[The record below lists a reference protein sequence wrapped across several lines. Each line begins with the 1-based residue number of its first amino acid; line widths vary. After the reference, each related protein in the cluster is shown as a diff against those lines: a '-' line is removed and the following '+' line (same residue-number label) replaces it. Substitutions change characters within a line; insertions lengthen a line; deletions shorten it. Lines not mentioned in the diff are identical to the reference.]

1 MKLNDFI
8 LPSILFASATF
19 AQDCHPWPDCGHSPP
34 PAPLALDVSVDPTK
48 IVDKVGPYMYG
59 SGIETYNNC
68 MYGGLWSNMIYDDSF
83 EDASVK
89 AAKSSDKMDATTTA
103 SSDIFPLD
111 ATTTASSDMFPLDTT
126 TTASWYTYKGEC
138 AIARGDKAFN
148 GNQSLSMANGCRAV
162 NRGLVPSKDTE
173 QASSMH
179 FEGGKGYDGYVFI
192 TSTGGAKVQVS
203 LLCSKIGDFESEPAT
218 LGTAVMTVGSSG
230 SGWTQHNFSITPSAD
245 CLQATGQGQGLVAL
259 ELLSGGPVSVDKL
272 MVEPGAWG
280 RYKGMHIR
288 RDLADAFLGQK
299 PTIMR
304 LGGSM
309 TNADGFRFKYMV
321 GPSWSRPPTDS
332 HWIKHTSWG
341 FGIFEFLTFC
351 ELAGIEPVLCIN
363 FDEDMAGLLEY
374 LYGDSSSAWGKQRIS
389 DGHPKPYIKFPIIC
403 SNEEPQQH
411 CGGVFSC
418 YIAKFKAWSNVT
430 KAAAIALDVW
440 PLTLGVSLDSGAGR
454 SFSPDSDDSYR
465 GGGAEMIRAIVDA
478 ELGPRVLWD
487 QHGDGGVAAGWGDG
501 RDWAAILS
509 LPANNSMEAV
519 SRRKGQWVQAIMLEE
534 NGGGSSQS
542 RALGH
547 VSNSFALQRIGHQV
561 AGLCAAGV
569 FWPAGLGAVN
579 ADYQIKYLGDRIVK
593 APYWYS
599 QLMLSES
606 HQPNIIG
613 GFHKTYDAAM
623 GGGGAVV
630 FTDWMAAVS
639 DDGKTL
645 VLRVENPNSQAVA
658 FNATVTTGSWG
669 VTVNVSTLAASS
681 LSATN
686 DYDRPD
692 EVTPFVST
700 ASFTPFVGSG
710 GALEVAIPP
719 FSFAV
724 HTLVSADS
732 LGAAGRR

>member
-1 MKLNDFI
+1 
-8 LPSILFASATF
+8 
-19 AQDCHPWPDCGHSPP
+19 
-34 PAPLALDVSVDPTK
+34 
-48 IVDKVGPYMYG
+48 
-59 SGIETYNNC
+59 
-68 MYGGLWSNMIYDDSF
+68 MIYDDSF
-83 EDASVK
+83 EDATSVN
-89 AAKSSDKMDATTTA
+89 AAKS
-103 SSDIFPLD
+103 FPLD
-111 ATTTASSDMFPLDTT
+111 AT

-138 AIARGDKAFN
+138 AITRGDKAFN

-192 TSTGGAKVQVS
+192 TGTGGAKVQVS
-203 LLCSKIGDFESEPAT
+203 LLCSKIGDFQSEPTT
-218 LGTAVMTVGSSG
+218 LGTAVLTVGSGS

-272 MVEPGAWG
+272 MVEPGRWG
-280 RYKGMHIR
+280 RYQGMHIR

-332 HWIKHTSWG
+332 NWIKHTSWG

-351 ELAGIEPVLCIN
+351 ELAGIQPVLCIN

-374 LYGDSSSAWGKQRIS
+374 LYGGSSSTWGQQRIS

-411 CGGVFSC
+411 CKGKFPC
-418 YIAKFKAWSNVT
+418 YIAKFKAWASAT
-430 KAAAIALDVW
+430 KAAAISLDVW

-454 SFSPDSDDSYR
+454 SFSPDSEDAYH
-465 GGGAEMIRAIVDA
+465 GGGAEMIQAIVEAD
-478 ELGPRVLWD
+478 LGPVLWD

-501 RDWAAILS
+501 RDWASILS
-509 LPANNSMEAV
+509 LPANRSMEAA
-519 SRRKGQWVQAIMLEE
+519 SRRAGKRVQAVMLEE
-534 NGGGSSQS
+534 NGGGCDQS

-561 AGLCAAGV
+561 AGLCAAGM
-569 FWPAGLGAVN
+569 FWPAGLGAAN
-579 ADYQIKYLGDRIVK
+579 ADYQIKFLGDRIVR
-593 APYWYS
+593 APYWFA

-606 HQPNIIG
+606 HQPHVIG
-613 GFHKTYDAAM
+613 GFHKTYPAAV
-623 GGGGAVV
+623 GVGGAGV

-639 DDGKTL
+639 DGGRSTGSTTGSTL
-645 VLRVENPNSQAVA
+645 VLRVQNPNSQAVA
-658 FNATVTTGSWG
+658 FNATVTTGSWDAA
-669 VTVNVSTLAASS
+669 VNVSTLAASS
-681 LSATN
+681 LATTN
-686 DYDRPD
+686 DYDRPN
-692 EVTPFVST
+692 EVVRVVST
-700 ASFTPFVGSG
+700 ASFTPFGGPGSG
-710 GALEVAIPP
+710 GALEVTIPP

-724 HTLVSADS
+724 YTLVSTAS
-732 LGAAGRR
+732 SGAAGRR